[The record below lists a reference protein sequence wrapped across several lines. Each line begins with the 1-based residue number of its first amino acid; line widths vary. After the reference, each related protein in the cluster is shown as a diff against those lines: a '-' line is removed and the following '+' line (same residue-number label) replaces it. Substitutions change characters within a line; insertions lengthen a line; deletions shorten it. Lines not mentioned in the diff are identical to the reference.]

1 MANKKIKNIAI
12 VETDSS
18 KDKEKP
24 EVETPVDSLSGQ
36 LESKKEIIGIKQEKF
51 HVNDEF
57 EYQIKLRNKVENGLI
72 KDMRLTDKLP
82 EGIEYITGSM
92 KLNGNLL
99 TDAVDEDEGSYE
111 DNTIK

>member
-1 MANKKIKNIAI
+1 
-12 VETDSS
+12 
-18 KDKEKP
+18 
-24 EVETPVDSLSGQ
+24 Q

-82 EGIEYITGSM
+82 QLQQIVGVD
-92 KLNGNLL
+92 KLAPATSSLSL
-99 TDAVDEDEGSYE
+99 SQ
-111 DNTIK
+111 I

>member
-18 KDKEKP
+18 KDKEKQK
-24 EVETPVDSLSGQ
+24 LKRLLIRCGQ

-57 EYQIKLRNKVENGLI
+57 EYQIKARNKVE
-72 KDMRLTDKLP
+72 KWA
-82 EGIEYITGSM
+82 Y
-92 KLNGNLL
+92 
-99 TDAVDEDEGSYE
+99 
-111 DNTIK
+111 